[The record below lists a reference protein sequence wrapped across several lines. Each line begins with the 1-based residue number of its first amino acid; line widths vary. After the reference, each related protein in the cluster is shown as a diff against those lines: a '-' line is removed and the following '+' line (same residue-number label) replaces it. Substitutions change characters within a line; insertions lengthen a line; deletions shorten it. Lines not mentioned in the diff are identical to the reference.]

1 VVIFCCFG
9 ATILAASSFVVV
21 GGDDT
26 AVVDVD
32 VDVDVDGIAA
42 AVVVLLFTVLGTP
55 HIRASVVLTTL
66 RLGLPGA
73 HIIALTSG
81 DIVVLRE
88 ECVGDN
94 GVAENEVCWAYT
106 LILLQIPKIK
116 TPLRSENSVK
126 IELILLI
133 NNV

>member
-1 VVIFCCFG
+1 MVIFCCFG

-21 GGDDT
+21 GDDDT
-26 AVVDVD
+26 AV
-32 VDVDVDGIAA
+32 VDVDGIAA

-94 GVAENEVCWAYT
+94 GVAENEGCWAYT

-116 TPLRSENSVK
+116 TLLRSENSVK